1 MAILLKLNLYILEMK
16 KAIIVTKSM
25 KTLEKNVDEL
35 EISKR
40 KEMID
45 MTYFLFYDGV
55 MGEHFVIEG
64 DDNWVAEDAYEE
76 ARNVVDVEDELDY
89 LGVISDEEVDAMG
102 YDVY

>member
-1 MAILLKLNLYILEMK
+1 MSTSPGPKFFSKKVLTNSFLYDIILIE
-16 KAIIVTKSM
+16 
-25 KTLEKNVDEL
+25 
-35 EISKR
+35 KR
-40 KEMID
+40 KEIKI

-76 ARNVVDVEDELDY
+76 ARNVVDVEDELEY
-89 LGVISDEEVDAMG
+89 LGIISDEEVDAMG

>member
-1 MAILLKLNLYILEMK
+1 
-16 KAIIVTKSM
+16 
-25 KTLEKNVDEL
+25 
-35 EISKR
+35 
-40 KEMID
+40 

-76 ARNVVDVEDELDY
+76 ARNVVDVEDELEY
-89 LGVISDEEVDAMG
+89 LGIISEEEVDAMG

>member
-1 MAILLKLNLYILEMK
+1 MAPCGVNPHNWAPGQNFFK
-16 KAIIVTKSM
+16 KVLTNIKSYVIIR
-25 KTLEKNVDEL
+25 
-35 EISKR
+35 IQKR
-40 KEMID
+40 KEKID

-76 ARNVVDVEDELDY
+76 ARNVVDVEDELEY
-89 LGVISDEEVDAMG
+89 LGIVSDEEVDAMG

>member
-1 MAILLKLNLYILEMK
+1 
-16 KAIIVTKSM
+16 
-25 KTLEKNVDEL
+25 
-35 EISKR
+35 
-40 KEMID
+40 

-55 MGEHFVIEG
+55 MGEYFVIEG

-89 LGVISDEEVDAMG
+89 LGIISDEEVDAMG